1 MKYPQ
6 ENGELVIKF
15 WMTLRKVLQIFLEK
29 VKLLNVENSFITK
42 RYNWI
47 LERVLKCVERKSY
60 LGQFV
65 ELLKLLKNKDQKYLE
80 EILKKEKQ
88 EK

>member
-29 VKLLNVENSFITK
+29 VKLLNVENSFIIK

-60 LGQFV
+60 LG
-65 ELLKLLKNKDQKYLE
+65 
-80 EILKKEKQ
+80 
-88 EK
+88 